1 MHLCLHLSVFLC
13 WVTSFV
19 SLLRFSQVP
28 LPSLLDD
35 TTPHL
40 HFHTWM
46 RYHTEGTLAFLAAQ
60 RGCMRCLGRKCVR
73 GVSLSRAEHL
83 LLSLSRDSL
92 EMRFLLEALPGK
104 FVCWVNTPAGQPTLS
119 LLSTL
124 GVAASALRH
133 RPSNPPSPPHLP
145 LHHLHCPGLAPPQYI
160 RSHLILASGSAF

>member
-1 MHLCLHLSVFLC
+1 MHLCLHLSVSLC
-13 WVTSFV
+13 WVTSFL

-46 RYHTEGTLAFLAAQ
+46 RYHTKGTLAFLAAQ
-60 RGCMRCLGRKCVR
+60 RGWMRCLGRKCV
-73 GVSLSRAEHL
+73 GGDSLSRAECL
-83 LLSLSRDSL
+83 LLSLSCDSL
-92 EMRFLLEALPGK
+92 EMQFLLAALSGE
-104 FVCWVNTPAGQPTLS
+104 FVCWVNTPAGQPILS

-124 GVAASALRH
+124 GLAASALHHCR
-133 RPSNPPSPPHLP
+133 SNPPSPPHLP
-145 LHHLHCPGLAPPQYI
+145 LHHLHCPGLAPPKYS